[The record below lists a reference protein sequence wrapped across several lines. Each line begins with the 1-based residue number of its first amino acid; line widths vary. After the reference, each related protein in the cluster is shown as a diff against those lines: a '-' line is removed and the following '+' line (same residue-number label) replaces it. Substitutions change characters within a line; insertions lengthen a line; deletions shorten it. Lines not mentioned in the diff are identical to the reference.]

1 MQITGEMLI
10 GAQAVRG
17 KGAPVEAIDPASG
30 GRIDADGGPRF
41 NGGDAHDVER
51 ACALAQAAFTPYRN
65 ASEQARARLLET
77 IAQGLLDCGDALIE
91 RAQRES
97 ALPAARLQGERQR
110 TVNQLRLFADLLR
123 DGAWRR
129 VTVDRALPE
138 RTPPRSDLRQQSVA
152 VGPVAVFGASNFPLA
167 FSVAGGDTASA
178 LAAGCPV
185 IVKAHNAHL
194 GTSEIVG
201 RVIQRAVVQCGLPEG
216 VFSLLIDA
224 DTRLGAALV
233 AHPAI
238 QAVGFTGSRAGGH
251 ALRAIAQARPQPIP
265 VYAEMSAINP
275 VFLLPAALAQRGESL
290 AAAYVDSL
298 ALGVGQFC
306 TNPGLVVGIDGP
318 AFERFAAEAARRVGE
333 RPAATMLTPG
343 IARAYTAGVQTV
355 GAQPGVVTLAN
366 GPAATAPNQASPAL
380 WRVSAEEFMRN
391 ARLSDEVFG
400 PASLLVVCRDEGE
413 LLAVA
418 RHLEGQLTAT
428 LQLERDDQELAHRL
442 LPVLE
447 TKAGRVLA
455 NGWPTGVEVCAA
467 MVHGGPYPSTFDARY
482 TSVGSRAIERFV
494 RPVCYQ
500 DLPDW
505 LFPESL
511 QPR

>member
-1 MQITGEMLI
+1 MKITGEMLI

-17 KGAPVEAIDPASG
+17 NGAPVEAIDPASG
-30 GRIDADGGPRF
+30 ERIDAVSCF
-41 NGGDAHDVER
+41 NGGDLGDVER
-51 ACALAQAAFTPYRN
+51 ACALAQAAFMPYRSVPD
-65 ASEQARARLLET
+65 AARAQFLET
-77 IAQGLLDCGDALIE
+77 IAQGLLDCGDVLIA

-97 ALPAARLQGERQR
+97 ALPVARLQGERQR

-123 DGAWRR
+123 DGGWRN
-129 VTVDRALPE
+129 VCVDRALPE
-138 RTPPRSDLRQQSVA
+138 RTPPRSELRQQSIA
-152 VGPVAVFGASNFPLA
+152 VGPVVVFGASNFPLA

-201 RVIQRAVVQCGLPEG
+201 RVIQRAVGQCGLPEG

-224 DTRLGAALV
+224 DTQLGAALV
-233 AHPAI
+233 AHPAV

-251 ALRAIAQARPQPIP
+251 ALHAIAQGRPQPIP

-275 VFLLPAALAQRGESL
+275 VFLLPAALAQRGDAL
-290 AAAYVDSL
+290 AATFVDSL
-298 ALGVGQFC
+298 TLGVGQFC

-318 AFERFAAEAARRVGE
+318 AFERFAAEAARRISE
-333 RPAATMLTPG
+333 KPAATMLTPG
-343 IARAYTAGVQTV
+343 IARAYAAGVQAIA
-355 GAQPGVVTLAN
+355 GQAGVVTLAR
-366 GPAATAPNQASPAL
+366 GRAPDAPNQASAAL
-380 WRVSAEEFMRN
+380 WRVAAADFASN

-400 PASLLVVCRDEGE
+400 PASVLVACRDEGE
-413 LLAVA
+413 LLALA
-418 RHLEGQLTAT
+418 QRLEGQLTAT
-428 LQLERDDQELAHRL
+428 LHVERDDRELAQRL

-447 TKAGRVLA
+447 TKAGRLLA

-467 MVHGGPYPSTFDARY
+467 MVHGGPYPATFDART

-505 LFPESL
+505 LLPEAL